1 MIADLLFTVVIG
13 VVLLALVINAG
24 ALLGWLRG
32 R

>member
-13 VVLLALVINAG
+13 VVLLALVIDAG